1 MTEVVSLRVV
11 ETYKGRTQKKL
22 VFRQY
27 VWDLGAQ
34 ANSADYHKG
43 QELVLLLRP
52 VSEYGLTS
60 PVGLEQGR
68 FQISRDRK
76 GQITAING
84 RGNLGLFNSVE
95 PRARNQGVQLSA
107 KTLALARKTTAGPIP
122 LADLEEAIR
131 TFAGVR

>member
-1 MTEVVSLRVV
+1 
-11 ETYKGRTQKKL
+11 
-22 VFRQY
+22 
-27 VWDLGAQ
+27 
-34 ANSADYHKG
+34 
-43 QELVLLLRP
+43 
-52 VSEYGLTS
+52 
-60 PVGLEQGR
+60 VGLEQGR